1 MTQHTTTTKF
11 IEHSHKY
18 LLGYVV
24 DKDDINFIIR
34 GSDKVIQTSDLF
46 DICAEWERIRKKK
59 DEETLCTLIDA
70 KCNPKVY

>member
-46 DICAEWERIRKKK
+46 DICAEWEEITKKKK
-59 DEETLCTLIDA
+59 DSKPLE
-70 KCNPKVY
+70 NPEVY